1 MGDKWA
7 KPYRTHHT
15 SHVTRHT
22 SQKTNKMEK
31 ILFAISIICFAAIA
45 SSCER
50 TVTLDLPEHESK
62 LVVNSIFS
70 NDSIWKLSVSQST
83 GILDNDDFGFMDNAE
98 VTIYQ
103 DGNFLETLSLE
114 TIETTTY
121 DYTTGQEEIEEI
133 PFYTSENVATSNH
146 EYSVEVA
153 VNGFETASATATLPT
168 PVNISEVTVENL
180 FADVE
185 EGYQQ
190 QEGSLSITFDDP
202 EGENFYELK
211 VWAAFEYTYSDYIF
225 NDSINDYIAQEVTEE
240 VFYNIYLETNDV
252 ALSND
257 ANKSG
262 QSILFT
268 DEFFEGDTKTL
279 ALQTYDAIPLDGS
292 IVVELRSISKEV
304 YLYNSSYNN
313 QRWSRDDP
321 FSEPIFVYSNI
332 ENGFGIFGAYHT
344 TFFEHAP

>member
-1 MGDKWA
+1 MLLNF
-7 KPYRTHHT
+7 
-15 SHVTRHT
+15 
-22 SQKTNKMEK
+22 KTMEK

-50 TVTLDLPEHESK
+50 TVTLDLPEHDSK

-114 TIETTTY
+114 TIETTVY
-121 DYTTGQEEIEEI
+121 DYTTGQEENVQLHY
-133 PFYTSENVATSNH
+133 YTSENVATTNH

-153 VNGFETASATATLPT
+153 VEGFETASATATLPT
-168 PVNISEVTVENL
+168 PIEISEVTVENL
-180 FADVE
+180 FVDIEEAD
-185 EGYQQ
+185 GQ

-211 VWAAFEYTYSDYIF
+211 VWAAFEYTYSDYVF
-225 NDSINDYIAQEVTEE
+225 NDSINDYITQEVTED
-240 VFYNIYLETNDV
+240 VYYSMYLETNDL

-257 ANKSG
+257 ASKSG
-262 QSILFT
+262 TSLLFT
-268 DEFFEGDTKTL
+268 DEFFEGNTKVL
-279 ALQTYDAIPLDGS
+279 ELQAYDIIPSDGN
-292 IVVELRSISKEV
+292 ILVELRSISKEV

-344 TFFEHAP
+344 TFFEYAP